1 MTDRNDELL
10 LDAIQL
16 SERKNAPGEWGVE
29 HINMAGDGEIYM
41 AIFSGPDAKARAKN
55 YIEAADE
62 IDRLTGEVKRLT
74 LQLGGYAAG
83 ATDDMNQIVQMGMA
97 HEEFQAKA
105 DALADLLKSALDNI
119 QGIADDADIPSMVI
133 REKGYAALLAYQN
146 KEIIQ
151 GEVGKEIVENEE

>member
-105 DALADLLKSALDNI
+105 DALAKDVETERTILAARNDSNSQHVAVAL
-119 QGIADDADIPSMVI
+119 
-133 REKGYAALLAYQN
+133 RAALLAYQN

>member
-1 MTDRNDELL
+1 MTNDLAVRLRKRAMELSYD
-10 LDAIQL
+10 DADL
-16 SERKNAPGEWGVE
+16 ST
-29 HINMAGDGEIYM
+29 
-41 AIFSGPDAKARAKN
+41 ARLVT
-55 YIEAADE
+55 EAVDE

-105 DALADLLKSALDNI
+105 DALAKDVETERTILAARNDSNSQHVAVAL
-119 QGIADDADIPSMVI
+119 
-133 REKGYAALLAYQN
+133 RAALTAYRN